1 MKYQKKNK
9 FILSQI
15 KRLAAVKKYENGNWN
30 RNVETKVKINLF
42 NKYIKNKW
50 KKKQQM
56 VTKREIKKMLQ
67 HKKIWLIVNEN

>member
-42 NKYIKNKW
+42 NKYIKNVKW

-56 VTKREIKKMLQ
+56 VTKLEIKKIDYNV
-67 HKKIWLIVNEN
+67 KEVEK